1 MDARTQAIDESSL
14 RLTGEQLG
22 KGGEGSAL
30 ALAGSL
36 STGQAAVFKKYH
48 VVPQPAS
55 QDHIAN
61 LTSALYSFSPEQR
74 AWLLAHTAWPTSLVL
89 NSSRRIVGFIMP
101 RIPDR
106 YLHDFPSSKDGTVK
120 GPRDIQYLF
129 EPPHRA
135 DWIGLN
141 ISLRDRYQVLASIA
155 QGFNNLH
162 HLGIRVGDVSP
173 KNLLFSTAS
182 QGGADVFFLD
192 CDSMSLS
199 SSPNPSKIE
208 TSHWEVPDGVE
219 KNSTD
224 SDQYKFALI
233 VLRTLSYDQ
242 MTRNVTNLPADIPD
256 EIVSLVTWALERTG
270 PVVPSFEEWS
280 RALRR
285 ASRSQTA
292 RTAETTDNTEAER
305 EIQKPHPRT
314 TTEVQSVPARTREAM
329 TPPTTAVPTNNLPAS
344 VVARSATP
352 KKPQR
357 SKWVMVGPAIGI
369 IAVFIA
375 VIVVVGAL

>member
-22 KGGEGSAL
+22 KGGEGSAH
-30 ALAGSL
+30 ALAGRL
-36 STGQAAVFKKYH
+36 STGQSAVFKKYH

-89 NSSRRIVGFIMP
+89 NPSRQIVGFIMP

-106 YLHDFPSSKDGTVK
+106 YFHDFPSKDGTVK

-141 ISLRDRYQVLASIA
+141 VSLKDRYQVLASIA

-162 HLGIRVGDVSP
+162 QLGIRVGDVSP

-199 SSPNPSKIE
+199 SSKNPSTIE
-208 TSHWEVPDGVE
+208 TSHWEVPESVE
-219 KNSTD
+219 KDSTD

-233 VLRTLSYDQ
+233 VLRTLSYEQ
-242 MTRNVTNLPADIPD
+242 MTRNVSDLPADIPD

-292 RTAETTDNTEAER
+292 RTGEADTAEVQREAP
-305 EIQKPHPRT
+305 KPQPRT

-329 TPPTTAVPTNNLPAS
+329 TPPTTAAPAANLPAS
-344 VVARSATP
+344 VVARSTTP
-352 KKPQR
+352 KKPER
-357 SKWVMVGPAIGI
+357 SKWVVVGPAIGI

-375 VIVVVGAL
+375 VVLAMGAL